1 MNPEAFVL
9 AMYTWADLARGFG
22 LIKFTI
28 TITKHNVRP
37 RNPLPSKQNYPYQD
51 TPSPGTQNWIPWKKN
66 SGTAHAHWQICIEL
80 PLTTSNERMNCKY
93 QQYIVFVCKVFFHAL
108 FVFLSGGN
116 KYDGS
121 PIHHQGRDGD
131 YFTGE
136 AFFLLLS
143 RQLLWGCLVSL
154 SQYCRGRSVSLIDRQ
169 RICWWSALS

>member
-9 AMYTWADLARGFG
+9 EMYTWADLAGGFG

-28 TITKHNVRP
+28 NITLGLETPFPPNKIIHIGTLPPPVR
-37 RNPLPSKQNYPYQD
+37 KIE
-51 TPSPGTQNWIPWKKN
+51 SPEKN

-131 YFTGE
+131 DFTGE

-143 RQLLWGCLVSL
+143 RQLLWGCLISL